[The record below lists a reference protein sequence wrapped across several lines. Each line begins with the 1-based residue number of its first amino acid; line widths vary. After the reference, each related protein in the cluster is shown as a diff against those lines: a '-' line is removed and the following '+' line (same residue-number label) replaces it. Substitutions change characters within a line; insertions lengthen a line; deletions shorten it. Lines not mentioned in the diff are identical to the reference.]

1 MFIEKIRDQLLNGWT
16 KNQMIEG
23 IEKIH
28 NYILFL
34 EEETKY
40 FVENNLI
47 KVNLYNLYFEQN

>member
-1 MFIEKIRDQLLNGWT
+1 
-16 KNQMIEG
+16 MIEG

-47 KVNLYNLYFEQN
+47 KVNLYNLYFE